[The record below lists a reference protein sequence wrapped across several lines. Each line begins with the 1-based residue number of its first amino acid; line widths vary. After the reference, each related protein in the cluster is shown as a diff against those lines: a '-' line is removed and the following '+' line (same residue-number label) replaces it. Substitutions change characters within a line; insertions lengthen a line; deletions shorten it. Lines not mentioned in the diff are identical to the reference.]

1 MGIYEFPGF
10 DPVAL
15 DLGIFQVRWYA
26 LAYIGGLMG
35 AWRYGMWLAKRP
47 PGLLTPKHIDD
58 FLIWA
63 TLGVILGGRLGYVI
77 FYKPAYYLENLAEIP
92 QMWNGGM
99 SFHGGL
105 AGVILAAVLFTRRH
119 GIAFFALADILAA
132 VTPIGLFLGRI
143 ANFINGELWG
153 RPTDGSFGVIFRHA
167 GDMPRHPSQLY
178 EAVLEG
184 LLLFV
189 ILTILVVPMQARR
202 RVGLASGVFMIGYG
216 LSRMLVETVR
226 EPDEF
231 IGLLAFG
238 TTWGQWLSMPM
249 VALGLYLVIR
259 GMRRPPVDA

>member
-1 MGIYEFPGF
+1 MGPYEFPAF
-10 DPVAL
+10 DPIAFSIGPLV
-15 DLGIFQVRWYA
+15 IRWYA

-47 PGLLTPKHIDD
+47 PDLLTPKHVDD

-77 FYKPAYYLENLAEIP
+77 FYKPAYYLENLLEIP

-105 AGVILAAVLFTRRH
+105 AGVILAAILFARRR

-132 VTPIGLFLGRI
+132 AAPIGLFLGRI

-153 RPTDGSFGVIFRHA
+153 RPTDGPFGVIFPHA
-167 GDMPRHPSQLY
+167 GNVPRHPSQLY
-178 EAVLEG
+178 EAALEG
-184 LLLFV
+184 LLLFIVLAVLV
-189 ILTILVVPMQARR
+189 IPMQARR
-202 RVGLASGVFMIGYG
+202 RVGLASGVFLIGYG

-238 TTWGQWLSMPM
+238 STWGQWLSLPM
-249 VALGLYLVIR
+249 VALGLFLVVR